1 MRARLP
7 GGGCDETYTL
17 MKSDRDVLIGI
28 TSLIL
33 NTMRAPTSGEH
44 DRPLVH
50 LSSSLFSDPRCNVA
64 IFYL

>member
-1 MRARLP
+1 MQAHLP
-7 GGGCDETYTL
+7 GRGCDETYTL

-44 DRPLVH
+44 DCLLFH
-50 LSSSLFSDPRCNVA
+50 LSSSLFLDPRCNVA